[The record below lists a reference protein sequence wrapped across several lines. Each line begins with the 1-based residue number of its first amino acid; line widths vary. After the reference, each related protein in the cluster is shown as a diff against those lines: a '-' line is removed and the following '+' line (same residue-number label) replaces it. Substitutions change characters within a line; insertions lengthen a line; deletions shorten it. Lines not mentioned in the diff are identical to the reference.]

1 VDIQSHTEI
10 AYKKI
15 KEAILK
21 HEIIPGE
28 RLSLEDLALRSRIN
42 ETSVREAL
50 SRLTQEGYFIRR
62 ANDEYCVSEMSA
74 DEVIELFDLR
84 QMLESY
90 CVDEAIR
97 RLTPDGLEA
106 LEQSV
111 KFSHKSVVK
120 NRPLAD
126 RYIINKDFHLAL
138 AQMAGNSAVYRV
150 LADTCDKLVFTRPI
164 DAVSHG
170 GFAVL
175 RFHRDIVRAIKQQ
188 DRNKAQ
194 ELMKS
199 HLDEIKY
206 TLLKQIALRTRMA
219 RAR

>member
-1 VDIQSHTEI
+1 
-10 AYKKI
+10 
-15 KEAILK
+15 
-21 HEIIPGE
+21 
-28 RLSLEDLALRSRIN
+28 
-42 ETSVREAL
+42 
-50 SRLTQEGYFIRR
+50 
-62 ANDEYCVSEMSA
+62 
-74 DEVIELFDLR
+74 
-84 QMLESY
+84 
-90 CVDEAIR
+90 
-97 RLTPDGLEA
+97 
-106 LEQSV
+106 V